1 MSKTTPNPRGAQPK
15 DPKEVK
21 TQILSVRLPSV
32 ELRREFAAKL
42 QKDGLTVAGWMAT
55 VVDAYVDD
63 RLKVQ
68 QKVEPEPPPPSFL
81 IPADPGDASTADT
94 PRALD
99 APSGDDSD
107 GGDSSD

>member
-1 MSKTTPNPRGAQPK
+1 MSRTAPNPRGAQQK

-42 QKDGLTVAGWMAT
+42 QADGLTVASWMAT
-55 VVDAYVDD
+55 IVSAYVDG

-68 QKVEPEPPPPSFL
+68 QKVEPERPPPSFL
-81 IPADPGDASTADT
+81 IPADQDSTETPAPGDSTPLT
-94 PRALD
+94 
-99 APSGDDSD
+99 
-107 GGDSSD
+107 